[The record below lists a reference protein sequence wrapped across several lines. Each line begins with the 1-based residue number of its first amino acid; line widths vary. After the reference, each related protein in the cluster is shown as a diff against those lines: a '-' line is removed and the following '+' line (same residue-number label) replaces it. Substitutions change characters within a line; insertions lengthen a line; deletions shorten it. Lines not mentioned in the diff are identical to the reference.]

1 MRRLPVYFVV
11 DVSESMIGEPLHQM
25 ESAIER
31 IVAKLRQDPQ
41 CLETV
46 YISVI
51 AFAGKAKVVAPLVD
65 LISFYPP
72 KLPIGGGTSVG
83 RALDVLVEDI
93 SSNVKQT
100 TYEQKGDWNPLVFL
114 ITDGRPTD
122 SPRSSI
128 DNFKKKLGNKANM
141 VVITL
146 GYEGDSYTLNQL
158 SDNVIAL
165 EDSTEEYFAS
175 FVEWVSSSIQ
185 VQSSRI
191 EATGNESLSINEN
204 TQGGISLVKDM
215 TKYDHTDPSCVTLLG
230 RCSETSK
237 PYLIKYQGVNNSS
250 FAKFAPL
257 ETYHLVGGFRVTENY
272 FEWSDERYQQ
282 SEINTSLLDGAPSC
296 PHCSNHTAFAMCEC
310 GKLTCVGH
318 SMEVVCPWCER
329 TIRFG
334 EGGAEFSVGRGQG

>member
-11 DVSESMIGEPLHQM
+11 DVSESMIGDPLLQM
-25 ESAIER
+25 ENAIER

-51 AFAGKAKVVAPLVD
+51 AFAGKAKVIAPLVD

-72 KLPIGGGTSVG
+72 RLPIGGGTSLG

-93 SSNVKQT
+93 SSNVKRT

-114 ITDGRPTD
+114 VTDGKPTD
-122 SPRSSI
+122 APEPSI
-128 DNFKKKLGNKANM
+128 RNYHNKLGNKVNM
-141 VVITL
+141 IVITL

-158 SDNVIAL
+158 SENVVAL
-165 EDSTEEYFAS
+165 EDSSEEYFAS

-191 EATGNESLSINEN
+191 EASGNETLSLNKN
-204 TQGGISLVKDM
+204 TQRGISLVKDLAQ
-215 TKYDHTDPSCVTLLG
+215 YDHTDPSCVTLVG
-230 RCSETSK
+230 RCSETAK
-237 PYLIKYQGVNNSS
+237 PYLIKYQS
-250 FAKFAPL
+250 FNDTSLAKYAPV
-257 ETYHLVGGFRVTENY
+257 ETYHLVGGFGVSDSY
-272 FEWSDERYQQ
+272 FDWTDERYQT

-296 PHCSNHTAFAMCEC
+296 PHCVNQTAFAMCEC

-318 SMEVVCPWCER
+318 SMEVSCPWCER
-329 TIRFG
+329 PIHFG
-334 EGGAEFSVGRGQG
+334 DGGSDFSVGRGQG

>member
-11 DVSESMIGEPLHQM
+11 DVSESMIGDPLQKM
-25 ESAIER
+25 ENAIER

-51 AFAGKAKVVAPLVD
+51 AFAGKAKVIAPLVD

-83 RALDVLVEDI
+83 RALDVLADDI
-93 SSNVKQT
+93 SNNVKRT

-114 ITDGRPTD
+114 ITDGKPTD
-122 SPRSSI
+122 APQTSI
-128 DNFKKKLGNKANM
+128 DNYHSKVGNRANM
-141 VVITL
+141 VVVTL
-146 GYEGDSYTLNQL
+146 GYEGDSQTLNQL
-158 SDNVIAL
+158 SNHVVAL
-165 EDSTEEYFAS
+165 EDSSEDYFTS

-191 EATGNESLSINEN
+191 EANESDHFFVNEN
-204 TQGGISLVKDM
+204 KEGGISLVKDLAR
-215 TKYDHTDPSCVTLLG
+215 YDFTDPSCVTLVG
-230 RCSETSK
+230 RCSETRK
-237 PYLIKYQGVNNSS
+237 PYLIKYQSVSGHSLS
-250 FAKFAPL
+250 KFAPV
-257 ETYHLVGGFRVTENY
+257 ETYHLVGGFSISENY
-272 FEWSDERYQQ
+272 FEWSDERYHSSQ
-282 SEINTSLLDGAPSC
+282 INTSLLDGAPSC
-296 PHCSNHTAFAMCEC
+296 PHCSNHTSFAMCEC

-318 SMEVVCPWCER
+318 SMEASCPWCER

-334 EGGAEFSVGRGQG
+334 EGGSDFSVGRGQG